1 MRPVSRSIRALAGAL
16 LLAAATVFLSTC
28 GGIGGSEFSGGGTGG
43 TGISTA
49 AISGFGSV
57 VMNGAHYR
65 TDNNV
70 APGFKTK
77 KVLNGKDNSGRAD
90 SDVFA
95 VGMIVTVRHGVAD
108 NNALEIEYRD
118 NLQGPVAK
126 KIPGTDNVLEILGQS
141 VVVENA
147 AIFASLKQNDV
158 VEVSGYA
165 DNAGRIRASRIFS
178 LPPPLPPP
186 AQEFELKGFVS
197 GLSLSG
203 AAFRIGPLPD
213 GSGVTVAVSY
223 DAAAIAGL
231 SGGLDNG
238 IFVQVTT
245 ADTAPVAGSITATRV
260 VKLAARTEF
269 PDGTPVDL
277 EGLVTT
283 PWGGSGNDLSF
294 AVEGK
299 PVRWDAGTEFGGGPR
314 NRDDLRQTNLKVQVH
329 GMENGG
335 VLSAARIVFR

>member
-16 LLAAATVFLSTC
+16 LLVAATVSLSNC
-28 GGIGGSEFSGGGTGG
+28 GGISGSEFSGGGTGG

-57 VMNGAHYR
+57 VMNGVHYR
-65 TDNNV
+65 TDDNV

-197 GLSLSG
+197 GSSLTG
-203 AAFRIGPLPD
+203 FRLGPLPD
-213 GSGVTVAVSY
+213 GSGTTVMVSY
-223 DAAAIAGL
+223 PAGGPANGTYAQILTTDWEPVGGVIA
-231 SGGLDNG
+231 
-238 IFVQVTT
+238 
-245 ADTAPVAGSITATRV
+245 ATRV

-269 PDGTPVDL
+269 PKGTPVDL
-277 EGLVTT
+277 EGLVTA
-283 PWGGSGNDLSF
+283 PWDGSVNDLSF

-299 PVRWDAGTEFGGGPR
+299 RVRWEAGTEFGGGT
-314 NRDDLRQTNLKVQVH
+314 RDNLKQTNRKVQVH